1 MSELFSEWD
10 LKLVEFKPF
19 TNFCTGHSQTLIG
32 HLIKSATFENFLET
46 DFIRLRDSDEIPIHF
61 YIHPNS
67 NWMVTLFHGLAGDH
81 KSDYM
86 QRTARIAAQLGYSVC
101 LVDHRGTLQGKGK
114 NKNIYHSGKY
124 EDIEDVFDYLN
135 HKFKNLKQIF
145 VGFSMSGSILLNYG
159 IHLNLA
165 KSNAKYLI
173 VINPPVDLKLA
184 SLTLSKGFNKIYDYR
199 FYIKLKNLIYNMKPN
214 FNWPFY
220 LKIFDFDN
228 QITAKMYGFKDA
240 LDYYEKCSTVNSLN
254 KLKIKTF
261 VLTSKDDPFIPF
273 SSYKNISKFENINL
287 KITDSGGHLGYFHK
301 KRLGSF
307 NHRWLDHYFYQVL
320 SMIYNHELI

>member
-1 MSELFSEWD
+1 
-10 LKLVEFKPF
+10 
-19 TNFCTGHSQTLIG
+19 
-32 HLIKSATFENFLET
+32 
-46 DFIRLRDSDEIPIHF
+46 
-61 YIHPNS
+61 
-67 NWMVTLFHGLAGDH
+67 
-81 KSDYM
+81 
-86 QRTARIAAQLGYSVC
+86 
-101 LVDHRGTLQGKGK
+101 
-114 NKNIYHSGKY
+114 
-124 EDIEDVFDYLN
+124 
-135 HKFKNLKQIF
+135 
-145 VGFSMSGSILLNYG
+145 MSGSILLNYG

-254 KLKIKTF
+254 KLKIK
-261 VLTSKDDPFIPF
+261 FIFKLILKQKLIAGF
-273 SSYKNISKFENINL
+273 SIVKRSSLDQALRRIHRRVPRKMVVIDHGYSNYSVKFEEENYN
-287 KITDSGGHLGYFHK
+287 KNK
-301 KRLGSF
+301 KK
-307 NHRWLDHYFYQVL
+307 
-320 SMIYNHELI
+320 